1 MNLTKVLFILGAVIC
16 LPLYGFLSITALD
29 PVTGFLA
36 SDNVL
41 TTVFYAALLVVP
53 VLLLVSALF
62 LHRAPAFS
70 ISNAKLLAVFSGLL
84 GVVMMLNGVVVVWQL
99 IASIRSNLAAGYAFQ
114 LPAGALLSILQI
126 PTAILGGLV
135 FLRLAVSYFQENIAN
150 RNSKAFLL
158 PLAWSLITCVEL
170 FRDYP
175 QIAGM
180 PERMLYLLCLLSFTL
195 FLMGQSRILG
205 DVDFEKGIRWANAF
219 GLCAALFGLTMSVG
233 EIAAHSSMT
242 LPLFDAVLAFVLALY
257 CLFFSVNVYTEKD

>member
-1 MNLTKVLFILGAVIC
+1 MNLTKVLFIIGAVIC
-16 LPLYGFLSITALD
+16 LPLYGFLAVTALD

-41 TTVFYAALLVVP
+41 TTVFYAALLIVP
-53 VLLLVSALF
+53 VLMLVSALF
-62 LHRAPAFS
+62 LHRAPGFS
-70 ISNAKLLAVFSGLL
+70 ISNAKSLAMLSGLL
-84 GVVMMLNGVVVVWQL
+84 GVVMMANGFVVLWEL
-99 IASIRSNLAAGYAFQ
+99 ISEIRSNLAAGYTFL
-114 LPAGALLSILQI
+114 LPAGALLSIFQI
-126 PTAILGGLV
+126 PTAILGGVV
-135 FLRLAVSYFQENIAN
+135 FLRLAVSYSQENIAN

-158 PLAWSLITCVEL
+158 PLAWSLITCVAL

-205 DVDFEKGIRWANAF
+205 DVDFEKGICWVNAF
-219 GLCAALFGLTMSVG
+219 GMCAALFGLTMIVG
-233 EIAAHSSMT
+233 EIAAPSSMT
-242 LPLFDAVLAFVLALY
+242 LPFFDLLLAFALTLY